1 MRVMEG
7 LSDEALMTQ
16 ICAQDQRAF
25 RVLMARHMQRVIR
38 VAQRVVGSPAEADDI
53 GQEAFLRVWSRAA
66 SFNPQVAKFTT
77 WLYRITLNLAFDRM
91 RKPQFAPIEE
101 AGDIRSDET
110 GPVEQLIAEQERRA
124 LENALAHL
132 PDRQRAAIAL
142 FHMEGLSGSE
152 SAAALNVSEKAFESL
167 LARARLALRK
177 QVDNI
182 ENNRRYA

>member
-1 MRVMEG
+1 MEG
-7 LSDEALMTQ
+7 PSDEALMTQ
-16 ICAQDQRAF
+16 ICAQDQHAF
-25 RVLMARHMQRVIR
+25 RVLMSRHMQRVIR
-38 VAQRVVGSPAEADDI
+38 VAQRVVGNPAEADDI

-77 WLYRITLNLAFDRM
+77 WLYRITLNLAFDRL
-91 RKPQFAPIEE
+91 RRPQFAPIEE

-110 GPVEQLIAEQERRA
+110 GPVEKLIAAQEWRA
-124 LENALAHL
+124 LEQAMAQLS
-132 PDRQRAAIAL
+132 DRQRAAIAL
-142 FHMEGLSGSE
+142 FHMEGLSGGE
-152 SAAALNVSEKAFESL
+152 SAAALSVSEKAFESL